1 MTAMLLVPHL
11 DPRRHKGDR
20 ATSLGDIE
28 IFAEVVDAGSMTGA
42 AHRLGLSVPVISKRM
57 QRLEAKLG
65 VRLLERSTRRI
76 ALTEAGQGFHHR
88 VGRILEA
95 FDDAVGFASEVSTS
109 LNGTLRVLA
118 PAAFGRMHLAPHL
131 PRFLETHPAL
141 HLDLELSDHDVDIAT
156 GGFHLALRVGQLAD
170 SSLIAKKLAP
180 VRQVLC
186 AAPAYLARFGT
197 LQSIEDLGQ
206 HELLSPEHEW
216 LLSSPGGCVSIPV
229 RSRLRTTSC
238 EAIRE
243 AVINGAG
250 IGLLPTWNI
259 YPELADGRL
268 KPLLPAYQREGSGG
282 VFAVYTSKELM
293 PRKARTFLD
302 FLASIYGARPY
313 WERNHPLLAQA
324 DCDGSFP
331 LRPTTAMDPS

>member
-170 SSLIAKKLAP
+170 FIADRQEAGARTPGALRCTCLSRT
-180 VRQVLC
+180 VRH
-186 AAPAYLARFGT
+186 PA
-197 LQSIEDLGQ
+197 
-206 HELLSPEHEW
+206 EHR
-216 LLSSPGGCVSIPV
+216 
-229 RSRLRTTSC
+229 RSRATRIAVTGTRMAPQLPRRV
-238 EAIRE
+238 RE
-243 AVINGAG
+243 HTRSQPAEDDLVRGDQGSRYKWRWDRPLANVEH
-250 IGLLPTWNI
+250 LP
-259 YPELADGRL
+259 
-268 KPLLPAYQREGSGG
+268 
-282 VFAVYTSKELM
+282 
-293 PRKARTFLD
+293 
-302 FLASIYGARPY
+302 GARGRPLEAAAACVP
-313 WERNHPLLAQA
+313 ER
-324 DCDGSFP
+324 G
-331 LRPTTAMDPS
+331 LRRGLRRLY